1 MDSSS
6 VKKKNLDYSSSIC
19 AFKHREVCGAAD
31 IHPKAHS
38 IDKQKT
44 LFTGSFHSEPFM
56 SCEFLLKA
64 PISMNKLIKANV

>member
-1 MDSSS
+1 MDSSPIKS
-6 VKKKNLDYSSSIC
+6 NLDYSSSIY
-19 AFKHREVCGAAD
+19 AFKHREVCEAAD

-44 LFTGSFHSEPFM
+44 LFTGSLHSEPFM

>member
-1 MDSSS
+1 MDSSPIKS
-6 VKKKNLDYSSSIC
+6 SLDYSSSIY
-19 AFKHREVCGAAD
+19 AFKRREVCGAAD

-44 LFTGSFHSEPFM
+44 LFTGSFHPEPFM

-64 PISMNKLIKANV
+64 PISMNKLLKANV